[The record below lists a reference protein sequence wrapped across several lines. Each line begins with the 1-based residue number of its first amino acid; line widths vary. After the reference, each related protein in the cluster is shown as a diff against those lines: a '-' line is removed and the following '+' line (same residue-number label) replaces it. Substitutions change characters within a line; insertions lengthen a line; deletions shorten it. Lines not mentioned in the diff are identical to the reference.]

1 MGAQESRAGGHG
13 SRNGIGPKEWL
24 KGKQTVT
31 AADLGNDIWVRIE
44 RTNRVL
50 EKYGKGDFIAN
61 MPVLFAMYYYAVT
74 ALMQIPED
82 PTGLELQRMYRANV
96 ENLAE
101 ECLIEDEDAA
111 DMTAS
116 FQDACRS
123 IAEEYMQEKERRGE
137 EFNPF
142 GAIVTASARLAGLDY
157 SDVRVELA
165 NALAD
170 FAVSYR
176 VK

>member
-1 MGAQESRAGGHG
+1 MGAQ
-13 SRNGIGPKEWL
+13 GPKEWL

-31 AADLGNDIWVRIE
+31 AEDLGNDIWVRVE

-50 EKYGKGDFIAN
+50 EKYGRGDFLKN
-61 MPVLFAMYYYAVT
+61 MPVLFALYYYAVV

-82 PTGLELQRMYRANV
+82 PVGLALQRMYRENV

-101 ECLIEDEDAA
+101 ECLIEDEDAEG
-111 DMTAS
+111 MTAS
-116 FQDACRS
+116 FQEACRS
-123 IAEEYMQEKERRGE
+123 IAAEYTAQQEHDGGS
-137 EFNPF
+137 FNPF
-142 GAIVTASARLAGLDY
+142 GAIVTAAARLVELDY

-176 VK
+176 VKS

>member
-1 MGAQESRAGGHG
+1 MAAK
-13 SRNGIGPKEWL
+13 GPKEWL
-24 KGKQTVT
+24 KENQTVT
-31 AADLGNDIWVRIE
+31 AEDLGNDIWVRIE

-50 EKYGKGDFIAN
+50 EKYGRGDFIAN
-61 MPVLFAMYYYAVT
+61 MPALFAMYYYAAV

-82 PTGLELQRMYRANV
+82 PVGMELQKMYRENV
-96 ENLAE
+96 QNLAD
-101 ECLIEDEDAA
+101 ECLIEDEDAEGMVDA
-111 DMTAS
+111 FA
-116 FQDACRS
+116 DACRAT
-123 IAEEYMQEKERRGE
+123 AEEYNEARERDGA

-142 GAIVTASARLAGLDY
+142 GAIVTAAARTVALDY

-170 FAVSYR
+170 FAVSYK